1 MALLISKPNANPLCL
16 PPDEMKEVDSLLER
30 LKKQW
35 AIKRDIS
42 NGSFIFYYTK
52 SGQLFPETLII
63 NDYTTLVDVLK
74 HIIEEEREMP
84 NV

>member
-1 MALLISKPNANPLCL
+1 MLISRPNANPLCL
-16 PPDEMKEVDSLLER
+16 PPDEMKEVDSLCEC
-30 LKKQW
+30 LKARW
-35 AIKRDIS
+35 AIKRNIS
-42 NGSFIFYYTK
+42 DGSFLFYYTK